1 MWLLLAALF
10 AGKEIISET
19 LETEIPASYWRNKE
33 LIDKDRMSGMKEKE
47 FMRNVRNGKY
57 FLPDKPDL
65 RTILPTEYTTEEER
79 IAAIKAW
86 SDYYTD
92 ECGKPSL
99 RNIMIINGYGD
110 VADKLDVQPFE
121 YYY

>member
-1 MWLLLAALF
+1 MWFLFAALY
-10 AGKEIISET
+10 AGKEILSEA

-33 LIDKDRMSGMKEKE
+33 LINKDRMSGMKEKE

-57 FLPDKPDL
+57 FIPDEPDL

-86 SDYYTD
+86 ADYY
-92 ECGKPSL
+92 ESKGK
-99 RNIMIINGYGD
+99 RFGFACKMINDGYND
-110 VADKLDVQPFE
+110 VVNKLKISVCE
-121 YYY
+121 IY

>member
-1 MWLLLAALF
+1 MWGLLAALF

-33 LIDKDRMSGMKEKE
+33 LINRDKMYMSEKE

-57 FLPDKPDL
+57 YLPDEPDL
-65 RTILPTEYTTEEER
+65 RKILPTSYTTEEER

-86 SDYYTD
+86 ADYY
-92 ECGKPSL
+92 EKNGERFGFACK
-99 RNIMIINGYGD
+99 MINDGYND
-110 VADKLDVQPFE
+110 VVNKLKISVCKI
-121 YYY
+121 Y